1 MIDVNLIYKYFN
13 QYVVIEESNPGTI
26 RNFHFSLNQSPFLN
40 IFYPFP
46 LSYLCQYSIIIIMAL
61 PAQIFI
67 PVLLLIVAFLYASVG
82 HGGASGYI
90 AVLSLFNVAMPVYKP
105 VVLVLNIII
114 ASIAFIQFYRAG
126 YFKWKLSF
134 PFLITS
140 IPAAYVG
147 SQFKTS
153 EHVYNL
159 ILGVA
164 LLFPIIRLLGSSPA
178 EKKQIKPVQLLP
190 ALIWGA
196 VIGLAAGFLNIG
208 GGIFLSPVI
217 ILLAWGNTKDAAA
230 VSSLFIVCNSLAGLA
245 AAGLNSSSF
254 NSDSYIWIAAAVA
267 GGLTGAYLGS
277 HRFKL
282 ATVRYILSAVL
293 CIAAVKLIFS

>member
-1 MIDVNLIYKYFN
+1 
-13 QYVVIEESNPGTI
+13 
-26 RNFHFSLNQSPFLN
+26 
-40 IFYPFP
+40 
-46 LSYLCQYSIIIIMAL
+46 MAL

-90 AVLSLFNVAMPVYKP
+90 AVLTLFNISMPVYKP

-126 YFKWKLSF
+126 YFKWSLAF

-140 IPAAYVG
+140 IPAAFIG
-147 SQFKTS
+147 SKYNTAS

-164 LLFPIIRLLGSSPA
+164 LLFPIIRLLISSPA
-178 EKKQIKPVQLLP
+178 EKKQLKPVQLLP
-190 ALIWGA
+190 ALLWGA

-245 AAGLNSSSF
+245 AAGFNNGSF
-254 NSDSYIWIAAAVA
+254 NSTSYIWITAAVA

-282 ATVRYILSAVL
+282 TTVRYILSAVL

>member
-1 MIDVNLIYKYFN
+1 MSAAILI
-13 QYVVIEESNPGTI
+13 P
-26 RNFHFSLNQSPFLN
+26 
-40 IFYPFP
+40 
-46 LSYLCQYSIIIIMAL
+46 AL
-61 PAQIFI
+61 
-67 PVLLLIVAFLYASVG
+67 LLLIAFLYASVG

-90 AVLSLFNVAMPVYKP
+90 AVLTLFSISLQVYKP

-126 YFKWKLSF
+126 YFKWNLAW

-140 IPAAYVG
+140 IPAAFIG

-153 EHVYNL
+153 EHVYNM

-164 LLFPIIRLLGSSPA
+164 LLFPIIRLLISSPS
-178 EKKQIKPVQLLP
+178 EKKQIKEVQLLP
-190 ALIWGA
+190 ALAWGA
-196 VIGLAAGFLNIG
+196 VIGLASGFLNIG

-245 AAGLNSSSF
+245 AAGISSSSF
-254 NSDSYIWIAAAVA
+254 TSTSYIWIGAAVI
-267 GGLTGAYLGS
+267 GGMAGAYLGS

>member
-1 MIDVNLIYKYFN
+1 
-13 QYVVIEESNPGTI
+13 
-26 RNFHFSLNQSPFLN
+26 
-40 IFYPFP
+40 
-46 LSYLCQYSIIIIMAL
+46 MAVS
-61 PAQIFI
+61 AQIFI

-90 AVLSLFNVAMPVYKP
+90 AVLTLFNIAMPVYKP

-114 ASIAFIQFYRAG
+114 AGIAFIQFYRAG
-126 YFKWKLSF
+126 YFKWKLAF

-140 IPAAYVG
+140 IPAAYIG

-159 ILGVA
+159 VLGVA
-164 LLFPIIRLLGSSPA
+164 LLFPIVRLLSKSPA
-178 EKKQIKPVQLLP
+178 EKTATKEVQLLQ
-190 ALIWGA
+190 ALLWGA
-196 VIGLAAGFLNIG
+196 VIGLVAGFLNIG

-245 AAGLNSSSF
+245 AAGLSSSSF
-254 NSDSYIWIAAAVA
+254 TSTSFTWIGAAVI

-282 ATVRYILSAVL
+282 TTVRYILSVVL